1 MLDDRERGQLEEIER
16 ALLGD
21 TELQRRLR
29 APGARL
35 RHKLETPALVVLVV
49 FLAVAACGL
58 LVLGLPLQSM
68 VVIAVGIWPW
78 SVLRR
83 RWRARRRPR
92 TGD

>member
-21 TELQRRLR
+21 AELQRRLR

-35 RHKLETPALVVLVV
+35 RRRFETPALVVLVA
-49 FLAVAACGL
+49 FLAVAAFGL
-58 LVLGLPLQSM
+58 LVLGLPLQAM
-68 VVIAVGIWPW
+68 VVVGVGIWPW

-83 RWRARRRPR
+83 RWRARRRPQA
-92 TGD
+92 GD

>member
-1 MLDDRERGQLEEIER
+1 VLDDRGRGQREESER

-21 TELQRRLR
+21 PELQRRLR

-35 RHKLETPALVVLVV
+35 RHRFETPALVVLVA
-49 FLAVAACGL
+49 FLAFAAFGL

-68 VVIAVGIWPW
+68 VVVAVGVWPW

-83 RWRARRRPR
+83 RWRARPRPQV
-92 TGD
+92 GD